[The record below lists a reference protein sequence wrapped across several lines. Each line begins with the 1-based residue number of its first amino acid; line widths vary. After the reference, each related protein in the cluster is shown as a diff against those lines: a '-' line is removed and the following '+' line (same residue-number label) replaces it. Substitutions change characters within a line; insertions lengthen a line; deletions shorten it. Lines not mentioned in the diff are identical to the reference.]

1 MIIATSS
8 PIKFKVGA
16 ELIKLYQKTQ
26 FSHVL
31 IIKDDL
37 VFQASHG
44 KVNCTHINIFLEEN
58 KIVNFYEIEDSA
70 IDFDFVKKQL
80 GKKYSIK
87 QIITIAAKFIFGI
100 KHLYGDNGNSSFICS
115 EYVGKA
121 LMLEWVNDQ
130 TSPADIDKYLKENY
144 GIS

>member
-26 FSHVL
+26 FSHIL

-44 KVNCTHINIFLEEN
+44 KVNCTHIDI
-58 KIVNFYEIEDSA
+58 
-70 IDFDFVKKQL
+70 
-80 GKKYSIK
+80 
-87 QIITIAAKFIFGI
+87 QIQKRITI
-100 KHLYGDNGNSSFICS
+100 N
-115 EYVGKA
+115 V
-121 LMLEWVNDQ
+121 
-130 TSPADIDKYLKENY
+130 
-144 GIS
+144 

>member
-1 MIIATSS
+1 MIVATSKPKS
-8 PIKFKVGA
+8 WKIGAEIIKF
-16 ELIKLYQKTQ
+16 YQNTE

-44 KVNCTHINIFLEEN
+44 YVNCNHIDIFLDEN
-58 KIVNFYEIEDSA
+58 EIVSFYEVPDES

-80 GKKYSIK
+80 GKKYGTFQLIMIPICSFLK
-87 QIITIAAKFIFGI
+87 MKWN
-100 KHLYGDNGNSSFICS
+100 GDDNNRFICS

-121 LMLEWVNDQ
+121 LKLTWVTDL
-130 TSPADIDKYLKENY
+130 TTPKEIDSYLKTL
-144 GIS
+144 

>member
-8 PIKFKVGA
+8 PKKFKIGA
-16 ELIKLYQKTQ
+16 FLIEQYQHTN

-44 KVNCTHINIFLEEN
+44 YVNCTHIDNFIEEN
-58 KIVNFYEIEDSA
+58 NIINFFEIPDQ
-70 IDFDFVKKQL
+70 DVDMDFVKKQL
-80 GKKYSIK
+80 GKKYGFLQLINISTRYLLGI
-87 QIITIAAKFIFGI
+87 QIFSN
-100 KHLYGDNGNSSFICS
+100 DNNQRFICS

-121 LMLEWVNDQ
+121 LNLPWVNDS
-130 TSPADIDKYLKENY
+130 TTPIEIYNYLRNKYGN
-144 GIS
+144 S